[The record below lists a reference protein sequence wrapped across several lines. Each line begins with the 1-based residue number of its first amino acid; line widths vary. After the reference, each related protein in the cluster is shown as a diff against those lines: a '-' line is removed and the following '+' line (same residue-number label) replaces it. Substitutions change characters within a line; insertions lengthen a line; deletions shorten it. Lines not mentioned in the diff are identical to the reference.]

1 MITTEYEAVPAV
13 DADAEAPPRGTLVLK
28 FGGTS
33 VGDPDKLKRVAA
45 RLVAA
50 REEGHRVVG
59 VLSAM
64 GHTTD
69 ELLDLAR
76 QVSPTPHPRELD
88 MLVSVGER
96 ISCALAA
103 MVIHD
108 LGHEAISLTGSQA
121 ASSLTPFTARR
132 RSSRCGL
139 AGSTKRS
146 TRARSCSSPASRASR
161 PRSR

>member
-1 MITTEYEAVPAV
+1 MSTTEYEAVPAV

-76 QVSPTPHPRELD
+76 QDAQKVQGIREIRLLGEDLAVKLFGLLKPPVAVVVQCGGELLLD
-88 MLVSVGER
+88 G
-96 ISCALAA
+96 
-103 MVIHD
+103 
-108 LGHEAISLTGSQA
+108 G
-121 ASSLTPFTARR
+121 
-132 RSSRCGL
+132 
-139 AGSTKRS
+139 
-146 TRARSCSSPASRASR
+146 
-161 PRSR
+161 

>member
-1 MITTEYEAVPAV
+1 MATTEYEAVPAV

-33 VGDPDKLKRVAA
+33 VGDPEKLRRVAA

-69 ELLDLAR
+69 ELLDLAH
-76 QVSPTPHPRELD
+76 QVSATPTR
-88 MLVSVGER
+88 
-96 ISCALAA
+96 
-103 MVIHD
+103 
-108 LGHEAISLTGSQA
+108 
-121 ASSLTPFTARR
+121 ASSTC
-132 RSSRCGL
+132 SSRS
-139 AGSTKRS
+139 ANGS
-146 TRARSCSSPASRASR
+146 RARSRR
-161 PRSR
+161 W